1 MIKIPNLGDV
11 YEDDGRVFF
20 CYAAQEQFGQKST
33 QAVRI
38 DSKQMKKEDQNKQ
51 DADRLRHVI
60 ADWNNMAIAYPIL
73 ARHGYMERTPN
84 GYKCIS
90 PEIVIK
96 RCRELLIELDN

>member
-1 MIKIPNLGDV
+1 
-11 YEDDGRVFF
+11 
-20 CYAAQEQFGQKST
+20 
-33 QAVRI
+33 
-38 DSKQMKKEDQNKQ
+38 
-51 DADRLRHVI
+51 
-60 ADWNNMAIAYPIL
+60 MAIAYPIL